1 MGTERDNL
9 PLTSR
14 FSGGQISRRSL
25 LRLAAAT
32 GGASA
37 LAGILAACGGSSNT
51 ATTAPTT
58 SSSSGGATA
67 TSAAS
72 SSTPAPSGS
81 TAAAGGSTP
90 AASGGTST
98 QVPAS
103 KTGGKLVYGIW
114 QNPDTL
120 DPGVSGL
127 IATSKVDINVFDPL
141 VYALQ
146 DTDQP
151 YYAGLATKWDVS
163 PDAMTF
169 TFTLRTDVK
178 FHDGTPFNADAV
190 KKTFEHIIDPNS
202 KSLSALGSLNP
213 GDSYVSTDVVDDSTV
228 KVTFKVANGGF
239 LNAVTGISLA
249 PISPAALAKYGAD
262 FGSNPVG
269 TGPFK
274 FKEWVKQD
282 HVTIVKNPDYNWA
295 PSPFQHNGAPYLDEI
310 VFQIIPEASTRGVTL
325 ENGEVD
331 MTEEL
336 TPDDFNRLTGSGGS
350 FQGLRIKTTG
360 MPYDM
365 MINVT
370 KAPTDELPVRQA
382 MEFATN
388 KKAIVDTLF
397 SGIYEP
403 AYAPVDP
410 TTLGFDKSL
419 ESIYT
424 FDADKA
430 KSLLEGAGWKAGS
443 DGMRSKDGKAL
454 EILFINLA
462 GFGFDGIAQLM
473 QAQFKDV
480 GMKMDITQQSFP
492 AVQDALHRGDHNM
505 APFFFYAVDPSFA
518 NSIYSTEAISTFNW
532 MHYSNADVDKLIQQG
547 QQEVDPAKRAPI
559 YIELNKK
566 VMDDAVMIPIYYKAV
581 VLAAKKSVQG
591 FKYTVNG
598 FPFFYNVTVK

>member
-1 MGTERDNL
+1 MGTERDNY
-9 PLTSR
+9 LTSMGI
-14 FSGGQISRRSL
+14 SGARMSRRSI
-25 LRLAAAT
+25 LRLAAMA
-32 GGASA
+32 GGATA
-37 LAGILAACGGSSNT
+37 LTGILAACGGSSST
-51 ATTAPTT
+51 PTTAPTT
-58 SSSSGGATA
+58 ASSSGGSTATA
-67 TSAAS
+67 AS
-72 SSTPAPSGS
+72 
-81 TAAAGGSTP
+81 GGSTP
-90 AASGGTST
+90 ASTGASTTTSSGSST
-98 QVPAS
+98 QVS
-103 KTGGKLVYGIW
+103 SDKQGGKLIYGIW

-151 YYAGLATKWDVS
+151 YYPGLATKWDIS
-163 PDAMTF
+163 SDAMTF

-190 KKTFEHIIDPNS
+190 KKTFEHILDPNS

-239 LNAVTGISLA
+239 LNAVTGVNLA
-249 PISPAALAKYGAD
+249 PVSPAALDKYGAD

-295 PSPFQHNGAPYLDEI
+295 PDPFMRSGQAYLDEI

-336 TPDDFNRLTGSGGS
+336 TPDDFNRLTGSGGD
-350 FQGLRIKTTG
+350 FAGLRIKTTG

-382 MEFATN
+382 MEYATDQ
-388 KKAIVDTLF
+388 KSIVDTLF
-397 SGIYEP
+397 NGIYEP
-403 AYAPVDP
+403 AHAPVDP

-424 FDADKA
+424 FDPDKA
-430 KSLLEGAGWKAGS
+430 KQLLDGAGWTAGS
-443 DGMRSKDGKAL
+443 DGMRSKDGQPL
-454 EILFINLA
+454 EIMFINLA
-462 GFGFDGIAQLM
+462 GFGFDDIAQLM
-473 QAQFKDV
+473 QAQFKDI

-532 MHYSNADVDKLIQQG
+532 MHYSNADVDKLINEG
-547 QQEVDPAKRAPI
+547 QQEVDPTKRAPI

-581 VLAAKKSVQG
+581 VLATKKSVQG
-591 FKYTVNG
+591 FQYTVNG
-598 FPFFYNVTVK
+598 FPYFFNVTVK

>member
-1 MGTERDNL
+1 MGTERGNL
-9 PLTSR
+9 PTDIWFR
-14 FSGGQISRRSL
+14 GGRISRRSV
-25 LRLAAAT
+25 LRMAAAA

-37 LAGILAACGGSSNT
+37 LAGILAACGSSNKATTVPTTASSSGGGGST
-51 ATTAPTT
+51 ATTAAGGATPA
-58 SSSSGGATA
+58 SSSGAATE
-67 TSAAS
+67 
-72 SSTPAPSGS
+72 
-81 TAAAGGSTP
+81 
-90 AASGGTST
+90 
-98 QVPAS
+98 VPVA
-103 KTGGKLVYGIW
+103 KQGGKLTYGIW

-127 IATSKVDINVFDPL
+127 IATSKVDINLFDPL

-151 YYAGLATKWDVS
+151 YYPGLATKWDIS
-163 PDAMTF
+163 ADAMTF
-169 TFTLRTDVK
+169 TFTLRNDVK

-213 GDSYVSTDVVDDSTV
+213 GNSYNSTDVVDESTV
-228 KVTFKVANGGF
+228 KVTFKAANGGF

-249 PISPAALAKYGAD
+249 PVSPAALDKYGAD

-295 PSPFQHNGAPYLDEI
+295 PAPFKRNGQAYLDEI

-350 FQGLRIKTTG
+350 FVGLRIKTTG

-382 MEFATN
+382 MEYATN
-388 KKAIVDTLF
+388 QQAIVDTLF
-397 SGIYEP
+397 KNIYQP
-403 AYAPVDP
+403 AHAPVDP

-424 FDADKA
+424 FDPAKA
-430 KSLLEGAGWKAGS
+430 KSLLDGAGWKAGS

-473 QAQFKDV
+473 QAQFKDI

-532 MHYSNADVDKLIQQG
+532 MHYSNPDVDKLINEG
-547 QQEVDPAKRAPI
+547 QQQVDPAKRAPI

-566 VMDDAVMIPIYYKAV
+566 IMDDAVMIPIYYKAV
-581 VLAAKKSVQG
+581 VLATKKSVQG
-591 FKYTVNG
+591 FQYTVNG

>member
-1 MGTERDNL
+1 MDTARDSD
-9 PLTSR
+9 PLSTR
-14 FSGGQISRRSL
+14 MLGGQFSRRSV
-25 LRLAAAT
+25 LRLAVAT

-37 LAGILAACGGSSNT
+37 LAGILAACGGSSNK
-51 ATTAPTT
+51 ATTAPTNA
-58 SSSSGGATA
+58 SSGGAATPVTGGATAAAGGATA
-67 TSAAS
+67 T
-72 SSTPAPSGS
+72 
-81 TAAAGGSTP
+81 AGGATP
-90 AASGGTST
+90 AASGSTST
-98 QVPAS
+98 QVPAA
-103 KTGGKLVYGIW
+103 KLGGKLTYGIW

-146 DTDQP
+146 DAAQP
-151 YYAGLATKWDVS
+151 YYPGLATKWDIS
-163 PDAMTF
+163 ADAMTF

-213 GDSYVSTDVVDDSTV
+213 GNSYGSTDVVDESTV
-228 KVTFKVANGGF
+228 KVTFKAANGGF

-249 PISPAALAKYGAD
+249 PVSPAALAKYGAD

-295 PSPFQHNGAPYLDEI
+295 PAPFNRNGTAYLDEI

-325 ENGEVD
+325 QNGEVD

-336 TPDDFNRLTGSGGS
+336 TPDDFNRLTGSGGQ
-350 FQGLRIKTTG
+350 FIGLRIKTTG

-382 MEFATN
+382 MEYATN

-397 SGIYEP
+397 SGIYAP

-419 ESIYT
+419 EQIYT
-424 FDADKA
+424 FDANKA
-430 KSLLEGAGWKAGS
+430 KQILDGAGWKAGS
-443 DGMRSKDGKAL
+443 DGMRSKDGKPL

-473 QAQFKDV
+473 QAQFKDI

-532 MHYSNADVDKLIQQG
+532 MHYSNPDVDKLINEG
-547 QQEVDPAKRAPI
+547 QQQVDPVKRAPI

-581 VLAAKKSVQG
+581 VLATKKSVQG
-591 FKYTVNG
+591 FLYTVNG